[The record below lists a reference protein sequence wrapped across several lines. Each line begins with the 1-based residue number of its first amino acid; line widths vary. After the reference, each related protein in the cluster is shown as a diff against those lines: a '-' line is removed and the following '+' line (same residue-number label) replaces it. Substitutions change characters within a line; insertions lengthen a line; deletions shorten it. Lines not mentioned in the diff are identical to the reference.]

1 VTKLF
6 NVNRSEMIISEDLG
20 SRSNN
25 TNELHFLIQD
35 DFSQVLR
42 RYSFEGRSG
51 KGFFA
56 IGDHAKI
63 SRS

>member
-1 VTKLF
+1 V
-6 NVNRSEMIISEDLG
+6 VISADLG
-20 SRSNN
+20 SSSNYS
-25 TNELHFLIQD
+25 NELHFLIQD

>member
-6 NVNRSEMIISEDLG
+6 NVNRSEMIISADLG
-20 SRSNN
+20 SSSNYS
-25 TNELHFLIQD
+25 NELHFLIQD